1 MFYIADCFSDIP
13 AFEIL
18 DNNLNHYRNILTVY
32 YGNDENAKRLVEEK
46 RVDDLAEANYR
57 KGTNLYNWIME
68 KIYLSI

>member
-1 MFYIADCFSDIP
+1 MFYIADGFSDIP

-18 DNNLNHYRNILTVY
+18 NNNLNHYRNILTVY

-46 RVDDLAEANYR
+46 RVGDLAEANYR